1 MNTVSSTASHSVL
14 GEFFF
19 FFVLIPGF
27 TKRSLTKKKLSQDY
41 RERRLGPEQKPERF
55 ELVDAFI

>member
-1 MNTVSSTASHSVL
+1 MKTVSSTASRSVL

-19 FFVLIPGF
+19 FFGSYPGF
-27 TKRSLTKKKLSQDY
+27 TKRSLTQKKLSQDY
-41 RERRLGPEQKPERF
+41 RQRRFGPEQKLERF

>member
-1 MNTVSSTASHSVL
+1 MSFFYFFCSYPGVYQTVADT
-14 GEFFF
+14 
-19 FFVLIPGF
+19 
-27 TKRSLTKKKLSQDY
+27 KKLSQDY